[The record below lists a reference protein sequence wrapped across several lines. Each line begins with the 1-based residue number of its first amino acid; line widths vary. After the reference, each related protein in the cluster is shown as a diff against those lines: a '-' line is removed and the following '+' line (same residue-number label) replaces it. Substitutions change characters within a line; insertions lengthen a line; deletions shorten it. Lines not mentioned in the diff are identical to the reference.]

1 MAEGSSP
8 SPPLGDA
15 EAPAVLVWVPGMEH
29 QQAPLHAHQGWQWG
43 MERLRRLASEILP
56 SRPVTGAVEGL
67 QTGSLG
73 SLIEA
78 CRRFQ
83 TSSSAAAAP
92 SFPMHFGVA
101 LAASSGGAAPT
112 DVQRA
117 TCIARHA
124 PIGTIGLQ
132 AEVVDAAE
140 RTWEMPLVDLGE
152 VHCRACGPDEP
163 ATKVL
168 ALTAG
173 WGTTAPDPL
182 ALRNALVVLVPQLA
196 SDNPGQADA
205 AAELLADTMA
215 TVLARSALLRVVA
228 RESSRRLTQAHR
240 AVADAF
246 EVLHAGHVLCGQGRL
261 STTGDLQLDLSL
273 MAAGQASP
281 VWTHRLS
288 LHLDDLLSGRL
299 HPLMQALADLHFEIA
314 SATLRDAQLP
324 SWTHL
329 EDHQLL
335 MAASQLMHRLSP
347 AAFKRSK
354 QLLDTLVQRRPE
366 QALGHAWQ
374 AKWQVMAV
382 VQGLTPRR
390 AAMVEVHA
398 ACRRALALDPHCAL
412 ALALQGYAH
421 IMEGHPVAAS
431 RQAFMAALDANPN
444 EAFAWL
450 FSALAATFEDRL
462 DAALEAVQV
471 AQALSPLD
479 PWRYLFDAIA
489 AHVHLARGDT
499 DTALLYAE
507 SSARLRALHGP
518 NLFYLVVAHARRG
531 DLHLAQTY
539 LQQLLELW
547 PAYTLRT
554 FWSTYAGRDTPHA
567 KDFAWALTAAGL
579 SGS

>member
-1 MAEGSSP
+1 MAAGSSP
-8 SPPLGDA
+8 TPPPRDA
-15 EAPAVLVWVPGMEH
+15 EAPAVLVWVPGMDH
-29 QQAPLHAHQGWQWG
+29 QQAPLHAQQGWQRG
-43 MERLRRLASEILP
+43 MERLRRLASEILHA
-56 SRPVTGAVEGL
+56 RPVAGAAEGL

-73 SLIEA
+73 TLIEA

-83 TSSSAAAAP
+83 TASGAAAAP
-92 SFPMHFGVA
+92 AFPMHFGVA
-101 LAASSGGAAPT
+101 LSGSSDAAAPV

-140 RTWEMPLVDLGE
+140 RAWEMPLVDLGE
-152 VHCRACGPDEP
+152 VHCQACGPDEP

-173 WGTTAPDPL
+173 FGAATPDPL
-182 ALRNALVVLVPQLA
+182 ALRHALVVLAPQID
-196 SDNPGQADA
+196 SDNPAQAQA
-205 AAELLADTMA
+205 SAELLADTMA

-228 RESSRRLTQAHR
+228 RESSRRLAQPQR

-246 EVLHAGHVLCGQGRL
+246 EVLHAGHVLCGHGRL
-261 STTGDLQLDLSL
+261 SGNGELDLALSL
-273 MAAGQASP
+273 MASGQARP
-281 VWTHRLS
+281 VWSHRL
-288 LHLDDLLSGRL
+288 HLRVEDLLAGRL
-299 HPLMQALADLHFEIA
+299 QPLMQALADLHAEMV
-314 SATLRDAQLP
+314 SAPLRDAQLP
-324 SWTHL
+324 TWMQL

-347 AAFKRSK
+347 AAFLKSK

-366 QALGHAWQ
+366 QALSHAWL
-374 AKWQVMAV
+374 AKWHVMAV

-390 AAMVEVHA
+390 LATGEVDA
-398 ACRRALALDPHCAL
+398 ACRRALAQDRHCAL

-421 IMEGHPVAAS
+421 IMEGRPVAAS
-431 RQAFMAALDANPN
+431 REAFAAALDANPN

-462 DAALEAVQV
+462 DTALEAVQV
-471 AQALSPLD
+471 ALALSPLD

-489 AHVHLARGDT
+489 AHVYLARGDA
-499 DTALLYAE
+499 DRALLHAE
-507 SSARLRALHGP
+507 SSARQRALHGP

-531 DLHLAQTY
+531 DLHLAQSH

-547 PAYTLRT
+547 PTYTLRT

-579 SGS
+579 SGG